1 MTHPVRIKFWGTRGS
16 IARPGS
22 QTLRY
27 GGNTSCVE
35 VVSSSRGTRVVIDCG
50 TGAFDLGRALAADST
65 ARTSSH
71 LLISHTHWDHIQ
83 GFPFF
88 APLFRAG
95 GQWHIYGPTGLGRSL
110 RDGLAGQMEHTYFP
124 VTLEEMG
131 ANIQF
136 HDLVEGRIEIE
147 DIRVDARYL
156 NHTALTLGYRL
167 EMEGVVVVYACDH
180 EPYAWAPGTGGA
192 AHDLDRRHAA
202 FLAEADLVIHDAQF
216 TDAEY
221 VGRVGWG
228 HSPVEYVCEMA
239 RLGGVKRLALTHHDP
254 SRTDEELDV
263 IAARARETMKRDGCS
278 LEVFAAAEGLEI
290 TLMPKPGAQ
299 PSLESAG
306 AVDRTPEA
314 ATVARAVLD
323 PLVLIGVA
331 DDPLAGTLEAAA
343 GEVGVRSVRARDGE
357 AALRLAR
364 QFHPP
369 LIVLEDG
376 PEAGMDGLDVCRRL
390 RGDRE
395 HALASAA
402 VVMVANREKSQE
414 GQAAGVTR
422 WLLVPFSRQYARA
435 QLQAWLLRTKSRWT
449 RAIVPT
455 DEEVRLAALA
465 DLAILDTDP
474 EERFDRLTRLAVT
487 LADVP
492 IALVSLVDRD
502 RQWFKSCHGLGDTET
517 PREVSFCAHVV
528 ATRAALVV
536 PDTLL
541 DERFADNPLV
551 VGATR
556 IRFYAGFPVFHANG
570 SCLGTLCLLDTRP
583 RLLTGET
590 IQGLEDLAL
599 LVQKELNSEWHRTPA
614 GTA

>member
-16 IARPGS
+16 IARPGP

-35 VVSSSRGTRVVIDCG
+35 VVSSRGTRVVIDSG
-50 TGAFDLGRALAADST
+50 TGAYDLGRALAAERPAPT
-65 ARTSSH
+65 RGH

-95 GQWHIYGPTGLGRSL
+95 GKWHIYGPTGLGRSL

-180 EPYAWAPGTGGA
+180 EPYARAPGTGGA
-192 AHDLDRRHAA
+192 VHDLDRRHAA

-221 VGRVGWG
+221 ASRVGWG

-239 RLGGVKRLALTHHDP
+239 CMGGVKRLALTHHDP

-263 IAARARETMKRDGCS
+263 IAGRARETMKRDGWS
-278 LEVFAAAEGLEI
+278 LEVFAAAEGEEI
-290 TLMPKPGAQ
+290 TLEPKPGAE
-299 PSLESAG
+299 PGSVPAESVGG
-306 AVDRTPEA
+306 APEA
-314 ATVARAVLD
+314 ATVARAMMD

-331 DDPLAGTLEAAA
+331 DDGLARILEAAA
-343 GEVGVRSVRARDGE
+343 SEVGVRSVRARDGE
-357 AALRLAR
+357 TAFRLAR
-364 QFHPP
+364 QYHPP
-369 LIVLEDG
+369 LIVLENRAAA
-376 PEAGMDGLDVCRRL
+376 EMDGLDICRRL

-395 HALASAA
+395 QALASAA
-402 VVMVANREKSQE
+402 VVMVSDREKPDE

-422 WLLVPFSRQYARA
+422 WLLVPFSRHYAKA
-435 QLQAWLLRTKSRWT
+435 QLQAWLLRTKSRWA
-449 RAIVPT
+449 RAVLPS
-455 DEEVRLAALA
+455 DEEARLAALA

-474 EERFDRLTRLAVT
+474 EERFDRLTRLAVA

-502 RQWFKSCHGLGDTET
+502 RQWFKSCHGLGESET

-528 ATRAALVV
+528 ATRASLVV

-556 IRFYAGFPVFHANG
+556 VRFYAGFPVFHANG

-583 RLLTGET
+583 RLLPGET

-599 LVQKELNSEWHRTPA
+599 LVQKELNAEWPRTPV
-614 GTA
+614 GTI